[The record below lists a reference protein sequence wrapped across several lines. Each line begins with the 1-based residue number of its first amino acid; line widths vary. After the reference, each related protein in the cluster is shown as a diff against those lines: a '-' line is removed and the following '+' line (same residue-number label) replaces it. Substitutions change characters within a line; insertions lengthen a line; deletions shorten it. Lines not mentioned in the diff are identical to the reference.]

1 MDQSV
6 EQRVNVREALY
17 RVLDSIKQLPSPPE
31 VCLAVTQ
38 ATGDEGTSLTDLQE
52 LVANDIALSGRLM
65 QVANSAFFGVRQP
78 VTSVRRA
85 ISLLGFGTVR
95 SLALGFFFN
104 EEFGKL
110 RLPGLPYPD
119 LPRYAL
125 ASSVLAEAT
134 AKRFEP
140 DLAADAGCLG
150 LLHES
155 GVLVM
160 ALAFGTQY
168 RRMVAALA
176 DGPDALEQAER
187 AAFGVDHVQ
196 AGKLL
201 LENWKLSEAFIEAAA
216 HHHAPALPH
225 NIPPGAAGLWRILR
239 LAVVAALLFFDD
251 DPAGT
256 AAQTRDLAGTLVGAD
271 PQAFTDVI
279 RTAVAMYE
287 QRMAVIGVPTDVV
300 VADTQR
306 ALAAADCLAAPGTA
320 A

>member
-1 MDQSV
+1 MDQTV
-6 EQRVNVREALY
+6 EQRMNVRESLY

-134 AKRFEP
+134 AKRFDP
-140 DLAADAGCLG
+140 DVAADAGCLG

-155 GVLVM
+155 GVIVM

-168 RRMVAALA
+168 RRMVSSLA
-176 DGPDALEQAER
+176 GDGDALEQAER
-187 AAFGVDHVQ
+187 NAFGVDHVQ

-216 HHHAPALPH
+216 HHHAPALPQ
-225 NIPPGAAGLWRILR
+225 NTPPSAAGLWRILR
-239 LAVVAALLFFDD
+239 LAVAAAPLFFEK
-251 DPAGT
+251 DPT
-256 AAQTRDLAGTLVGAD
+256 DTLDQTRDLADTLIGAK
-271 PQAFTDVI
+271 PPALAEVF
-279 RTAVAMYE
+279 RSAVTLYE
-287 QRMAVIGVPTDVV
+287 QRTTVIGVPTEIVT
-300 VADTQR
+300 ADTER
-306 ALAAADCLAAPGTA
+306 ALAAAAHFEQ
-320 A
+320 

>member
-1 MDQSV
+1 MDQTV

-125 ASSVLAEAT
+125 ASSVVAEAA

-140 DLAADAGCLG
+140 ELAPDAGCLG

-155 GVLVM
+155 GVIVM

-168 RRMVAALA
+168 RRMVSGRA
-176 DGPDALEQAER
+176 DRADTLEQAER
-187 AAFGVDHVQ
+187 NTFGVDHVQ

-201 LENWKLSEAFIEAAA
+201 LENWKLSEAFVEAAA
-216 HHHAPALPH
+216 HHHAAELPH
-225 NIPPGAAGLWRILR
+225 NIAPSAAGLWRVLR
-239 LAVVAALLFFDD
+239 PAVVAALVFFEE
-251 DPAGT
+251 DPADT
-256 AAQTRDLAGTLVGAD
+256 LERVSHLAGTLLGAD
-271 PQAFTDVI
+271 PGVLAEMI
-279 RTAVAMYE
+279 RAAVTMYE
-287 QRMAVIGVPTDVV
+287 QRMTIIGVPADIVA
-300 VADTQR
+300 ADTQR
-306 ALAAADCLAAPGTA
+306 ALAAAGHFASR
-320 A
+320 